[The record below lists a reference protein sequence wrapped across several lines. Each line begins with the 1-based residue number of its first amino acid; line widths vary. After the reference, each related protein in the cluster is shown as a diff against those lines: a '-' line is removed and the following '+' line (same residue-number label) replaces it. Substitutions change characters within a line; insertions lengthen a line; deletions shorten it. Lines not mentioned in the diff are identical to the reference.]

1 MELWDEADRACGA
14 RRPVQTLVEDEE
26 EEITNR
32 ALKLFVKM
40 HR

>member
-1 MELWDEADRACGA
+1 MEFWDVVDRSYRT
-14 RRPVQTLVEDEE
+14 RRPVRMSVENEE

-40 HR
+40 HK